1 MTTQSIR
8 TECPACNGTGLYV
21 GFAEA
26 KGEAVVCVNCS
37 GTGCRTISYKP
48 FGGRKRRN
56 GIEKIRFGSGL
67 IIDNPTKSSWMT
79 YDQFKEKVK
88 GGVH

>member
-1 MTTQSIR
+1 MTTQTIR
-8 TECPACNGTGLYV
+8 IECSSCNGTGLYV

-26 KGEAVVCVNCS
+26 KGEAVVCVSCK

-56 GIEKIRFGSGL
+56 GITKVRFGSGL
-67 IIDNPTKSSWMT
+67 IIDNPTSSSWMT
-79 YDQFKEKVK
+79 YDEFKEKVK